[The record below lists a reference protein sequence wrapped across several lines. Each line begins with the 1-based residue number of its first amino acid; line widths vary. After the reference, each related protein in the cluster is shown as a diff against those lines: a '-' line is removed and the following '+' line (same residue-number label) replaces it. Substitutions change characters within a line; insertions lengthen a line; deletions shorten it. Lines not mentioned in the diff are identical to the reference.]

1 MKARAIS
8 TVVTLFLGMSA
19 AYAGFRHPVEETGAD
34 AQAIQ
39 NTPIHNNGG
48 VSITSSSRV
57 TSSYAPAVHGSAPA
71 VAPAAP
77 AIYGPAMPASFKAA
91 AAKAAPQGPFK
102 APLAKIPSLRLP
114 ETVKNPLAN
123 HAPMAKMPVAPN
135 AAQAQQSAKAAQLA
149 APKAAPKAEQYNPA
163 PKAPFRAPLAKIP
176 SLSLPSNVKNPLASR
191 GPVPKAPALP
201 DAEKH
206 LGIPEVQL
214 PQNRDGLLTMK
225 PSPLSLKGL
234 NRPQVHAFL
243 KHARDM
249 KLPVDREYT
258 REVRSRAVAERFA
271 EALHPTPVKSFRTK
285 FSLSL
290 SKVGKIQQPPAT
302 TQYENMVKRIDSLFL
317 GLDLA
322 YPKAVMGLSE
332 LAGSPNNARD
342 LQARDALF
350 AALLSQRAG
359 WETTAAMML
368 EEAAAKGADRQ
379 SRYLNLLWNQLEAV
393 KNPVHLDKVVAN
405 VSPLRARDGSPQ
417 GDQANYAMA
426 KRLLMGH
433 HHAPE
438 AVMPES
444 AVFAQRI
451 QNKDLR
457 DKLAI
462 LSLMAQV
469 RGTASK
475 RDAAIEDLRAVEA
488 TAGSENQQQARLALA
503 RALLLK
509 GSASQALEY
518 YQSVKKDGKNRL
530 AVLSEQTYAEYMSG
544 AYQDS
549 LGKTVALQ
557 TPYFQYGFSPDVH
570 LVEIMTRKAM
580 CDFGGAEEGVK
591 RFNDRYVR
599 ELAALD
605 DLVAHKKDAKA
616 YYEELVGYADV
627 EQPYRYQRYLL
638 QLTSVMENQK
648 TMNQA
653 LGELHHL
660 DDLGVHQ
667 KSIERPAGWDKFA
680 AGLRARWGQRA
691 GELRAQSAEAAL
703 AEAGYLAKR
712 LRHTFAQVELLDLD
726 ISTGAAKNYNLQS
739 ALNFPTKKQEQ
750 TKADLEKMRWPFE
763 QEIWEDEIDFMK
775 AKNPSKCA
783 VTAGI

>member
-1 MKARAIS
+1 MKARAQKKHINLRLMS
-8 TVVTLFLGMSA
+8 TVITLFLGASA
-19 AYAGFRHPVEETGAD
+19 AYAGFRHPVKETGAE
-34 AQAIQ
+34 ATEIE
-39 NTPIHNNGG
+39 NTPIHYNGAI
-48 VSITSSSRV
+48 SIPFVSRV
-57 TSSYAPAVHGSAPA
+57 TSSYAPAA
-71 VAPAAP
+71 VKAAPAAA

-91 AAKAAPQGPFK
+91 QAAPVPQGPFK
-102 APLAKIPSLRLP
+102 APFAKIPSLRLPQTVKNPLAHHAPMAKMPVAANPAQYKPAVKSDQYNPAPKAPFHAPLAKIPSLRLP
-114 ETVKNPLAN
+114 
-123 HAPMAKMPVAPN
+123 
-135 AAQAQQSAKAAQLA
+135 
-149 APKAAPKAEQYNPA
+149 
-163 PKAPFRAPLAKIP
+163 F
-176 SLSLPSNVKNPLASR
+176 NVKNPLASR
-191 GPVPKAPALP
+191 GPIPKAPALP
-201 DAEKH
+201 AAEKN
-206 LGIPEVQL
+206 LGIPEIQL
-214 PQNRDGLLTMK
+214 PAQNRDGLLTMK
-225 PSPLSLKGL
+225 PATLSLKGL

-249 KLPVDREYT
+249 KLPVEREYT
-258 REVRSRAVAERFA
+258 HEVRSRAVAEHFA

-290 SKVGKIQQPPAT
+290 SKVGKIQQPPAV

-332 LAGSPNNARD
+332 LAGSPGNARD

-350 AALLSQRAG
+350 AGVLSERAG
-359 WETTAAMML
+359 WETTTAMLL
-368 EEAAAKGADRQ
+368 EAAAAKGADKQ
-379 SRYLNLLWNQLEAV
+379 SRYMNLLWSQLEHV
-393 KNPVHLDKVVAN
+393 KNPVHLDKIVGN
-405 VSPLRARDGSPQ
+405 LSPLRARDGSPV
-417 GDQANYAMA
+417 GDAANYSMA
-426 KRLLMGH
+426 KRLMLSGK
-433 HHAPE
+433 HHAPA

-457 DKLAI
+457 DKLVI
-462 LSLMAQV
+462 LSLIAQV
-469 RGTASK
+469 RGTPAK
-475 RDAAIEDLRAVEA
+475 RDSAIDGLRAIEA
-488 TAGSENQQQARLALA
+488 TASAENQQQARLALA
-503 RALLLK
+503 RGLLLK
-509 GSASQALEY
+509 GSASQALEF
-518 YQSVKKDGKNRL
+518 YQNVKKDGKNRL

-544 AYQDS
+544 AYADS

-580 CDFGGAEEGVK
+580 CDFGGAEAGVK
-591 RFNDRYVR
+591 RFGERYIR
-599 ELAALD
+599 ELNALD
-605 DLVAHKKDAKA
+605 ALVAQKPDAKKF
-616 YYEELVGYADV
+616 YEELVSYLNA

-653 LGELHHL
+653 VDELHQL
-660 DDLGVHQ
+660 DELGVHQ

-680 AGLRARWGQRA
+680 ASLHDRWGKRS
-691 GELRAQSAEAAL
+691 GELRTQSAEAAI
-703 AEAGYLAKR
+703 AEAGYLAQR

-739 ALNFPTKKQEQ
+739 ALNFPTKKQDQ
-750 TKADLEKMRWPFE
+750 AKADMEKLRWPFE

-783 VTAGI
+783 VTAGL